1 LLLSVIGHVERID
14 DDSPENKDCMHCD
27 ETVVDLLKIVPGL
40 AQDLAYFVVYHAKSL
55 YEVDAPELV
64 D

>member
-1 LLLSVIGHVERID
+1 
-14 DDSPENKDCMHCD
+14 MHCD

-40 AQDLAYFVVYHAKSL
+40 AQDRAYFVVYFAKSL